1 MTFIFLPKKHHLS
14 LENLPDGRYYTK
26 DQLLGFVCQVPHGCA
41 PVFCLYNGDWIDHS
55 WTNPMSG
62 RVHETHPLGL
72 TTKDTSFY
80 EGFYEI
86 TTIDGLTFRE
96 GDAWCPDTGAKIHVE
111 KTDQQSIWNP
121 FFQRYDPPCENY
133 WQCKGVKKE
142 MESSSD
148 RGSYLYLDRFTQCKH
163 LFVEVYCKCRMRDG
177 REHHTDS
184 DSD

>member
-1 MTFIFLPKKHHLS
+1 MTFFFLPKQHPLTLKT
-14 LENLPDGRYYTK
+14 LPDCRYYTK
-26 DQLLGFVCQVPHGCA
+26 DSSGFDTQVPYGCA
-41 PVFCLYNGDWIDHS
+41 PVWCEYTGDLIDHS

-72 TTKDTSFY
+72 TIRDSSFTD
-80 EGFYEI
+80 GFYEI
-86 TTIDGLTFRE
+86 TAIEGLTFGE
-96 GDAWCPDTGAKIHVE
+96 GEAWCPDTNQKIHVE

-121 FFQRYDPPCENY
+121 FFQRYDPPCENS

-142 MESSSD
+142 MESSSG
-148 RGSYLYLDRFTQCKH
+148 RRSYLYLDRFTQCKH
-163 LFVEVYCKCRMRDG
+163 LFVEVYCKCGMRDG